1 MNNKRQSLSI
11 LLSALLLALCACGCG
26 VPDLGGSSS
35 ALPEEPEGV
44 SSAAAAQ
51 ETETVL
57 AFAGDINLD
66 NEWYVMKDLRE
77 RGGRDISQAI
87 DPLLIQRMRDAD
99 LCCLNNEFAFSDRGE
114 PMAGKTYTFRS
125 PTSNV
130 SVLQDL
136 GVDVVTLA
144 NNHVYDYGTDAFL
157 DTLSTLK
164 DAKVDYVGAGKNLA
178 EAMTPRYYELN
189 GLKVA
194 VVNAT
199 RAEKHIM
206 TPEAEENAPGVL
218 RCYDTERFEQV
229 IREADAQADV
239 VVCCVH
245 WGTEYSYS
253 LEWVQRETAKTYIDA
268 GADIIVGT
276 HAHCL
281 QGIEFYNDVP
291 VFYNLGNYWFNEKEL
306 RTCLLEI
313 TLAGKSGDW
322 NLSARIIPAL
332 QKDCK
337 TTELSG
343 EEAEALYDELVS
355 HSINAAIQPD
365 GTVYESR
372 EE

>member
-1 MNNKRQSLSI
+1 MKYKLKSVWVP
-11 LLSALLLALCACGCG
+11 LLALLLALCACGCG
-26 VPDLGGSSS
+26 SRGADSSS
-35 ALPEEPEGV
+35 SEPESEA
-44 SSAAAAQ
+44 SSAPAVGE

-66 NEWYVMKDLRE
+66 DEWYVMKDLRE

-99 LCCLNNEFAFSDRGE
+99 LCCINNEFTFSNRGE
-114 PMAGKTYTFRS
+114 PMDGKTYTFRS
-125 PTSNV
+125 APANV

-144 NNHVYDYGTDAFL
+144 NNHIYDYGTDAFL
-157 DTLSTLK
+157 DTLTTLS
-164 DAKVDYVGAGKNLA
+164 DANIDYVGAGKNLA

-189 GLKVA
+189 GLTVA

-199 RAEKHIM
+199 RAEKNIM
-206 TPEAEENAPGVL
+206 TPEAEETTPGVL
-218 RCYDTERFEQV
+218 RCYDTALFEQV
-229 IREADAQADV
+229 IREADARADV

-253 LEWVQRETAKTYIDA
+253 LEWVQRDTAKTYIDA

-313 TLAGKSGDW
+313 TLTGKKGDW
-322 NLSARIIPAL
+322 NLSTRVVPAL